1 MYVCPECMDDEPDL
15 SLEAAVATGP
25 GPAVADGRLR
35 MHELHVDFYIAC
47 NNCSATVAIF
57 RADDD
62 EGLALLKGAMALLHA
77 GMSLQPRG

>member
-15 SLEAAVATGP
+15 SLEATVATGP
-25 GPAVADGRLR
+25 GPAPVDGRLQ
-35 MHELHVDFYIAC
+35 LHDTHVEFYIAC

-57 RADDD
+57 RPDD
-62 EGLALLKGAMALLHA
+62 EEGQALLKGAMALLHA